1 MHSFTELADLI
12 EPTLKDLGFE
22 LVLVRVMGN
31 VRKTVQVFAE
41 PVDRSRAMTVEDCA
55 EISHAVSA
63 VLDVADPIQGAYTL
77 EVSSPGLDRPLVRP
91 ADYARFAGEEAKL
104 ETAVPI
110 GESGRR
116 RFTGILRGLEGEDVL
131 LESGGETVRIPFAAI
146 RKGKLVLT
154 EALLKR
160 HAAGGA
166 GR

>member
-1 MHSFTELADLI
+1 M
-12 EPTLKDLGFE
+12 GFE

-41 PVDRSRAMTVEDCA
+41 PADHARPMTVEDCA

-63 VLDVADPIQGAYTL
+63 VLDVADPIEGAYTL

-91 ADYARFAGEEAKL
+91 ADYARFAGEEAKI

-110 GESGRR
+110 GDGRR
-116 RFTGILRGLEGEDVL
+116 RFTGTLRGLEGEDVL

-160 HAAGGA
+160 HAGGA